1 MGIFSRLFK
10 SKKQGL
16 SVQQM
21 VEIGEVLEIVN
32 LICKRKHRLYEL
44 GVIDVSFDEMMIEKS
59 TILKFYK
66 EGLLDFLGEDKRLGK
81 KYKNKDKL
89 VELVNTSELNEDNIL
104 IVYYIKG
111 SLTGIKSHLYCEINN
126 INYDDLYFSNFENMT
141 IKQISEGFKVE
152 SYDRTEV
159 MNEVKEMNEK
169 LKKVQESIKK

>member
-21 VEIGEVLEIVN
+21 IEICEILEIVN

-59 TILKFYK
+59 TITKFHK
-66 EGLLDFLGEDKRLGK
+66 EGLLDILGKDKMFGTHSKRLLEIVDSG
-81 KYKNKDKL
+81 
-89 VELVNTSELNEDNIL
+89 VNDDNIFTIHYTDSFL
-104 IVYYIKG
+104 K
-111 SLTGIKSHLYCEINN
+111 TMKRHLYCEINN
-126 INYDDLYFSNFENMT
+126 INIDDLYFSNFDKIST
-141 IKQISEGFKVE
+141 KQISEGFKVE
-152 SYDRTEV
+152 NYDRTEI